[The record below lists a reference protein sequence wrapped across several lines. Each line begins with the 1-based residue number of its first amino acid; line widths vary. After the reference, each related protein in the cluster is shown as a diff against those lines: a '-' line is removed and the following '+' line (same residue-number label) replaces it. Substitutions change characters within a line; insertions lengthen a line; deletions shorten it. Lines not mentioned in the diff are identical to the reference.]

1 MTRTRDAD
9 YWIDRLGLV
18 DHREGGHYTET
29 YECDVVV
36 DGDRLPER
44 YDAERA
50 TASSIYYLLK
60 TDEFSTFH
68 RIDSDELWHFYRG
81 DPLRLYVLDE
91 DGVETVLLGRDRFQ
105 VAIPHDTWFAAE
117 IADDVDRERDY
128 GYALVGCDVTP
139 AFDEV
144 NYELADKG
152 LADEYEDHRELVER
166 LT

>member
-1 MTRTRDAD
+1 MTETRDAD
-9 YWIDRLGLV
+9 YWIDHLGLV

-29 YECDVVV
+29 YESDVVV
-36 DGDRLPER
+36 DGEEIAER
-44 YDAERA
+44 YDADRA
-50 TASSIYYLLK
+50 SASSIYYLLRAE
-60 TDEFSTFH
+60 EFSTFH

-81 DPLRLYVLDE
+81 DPLRLYVLDD

-117 IADDVDRERDY
+117 IAADVEGATDH

-144 NYELADKG
+144 NYELADER
-152 LADEYEDHRELVER
+152 LADEYEQHRELIER